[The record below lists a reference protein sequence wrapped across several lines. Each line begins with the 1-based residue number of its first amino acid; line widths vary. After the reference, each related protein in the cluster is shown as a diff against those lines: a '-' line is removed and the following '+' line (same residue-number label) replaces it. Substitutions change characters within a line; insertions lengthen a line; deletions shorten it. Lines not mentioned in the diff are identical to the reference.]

1 MACYQHSKCSVVR
14 LARHLPVN
22 ATELCIN
29 YLVCGRRFQSRDQAA
44 AHMGMLHGGFF
55 SKVWFKVSLPS
66 VESVW
71 FLIHNSMSSQWG
83 SMLWSAFLLKK
94 IPEVTHLWMFT
105 PHLYRY
111 TYFDHDLSQRSIVM
125 CQSQVCCVNLYLITL
140 GNQVKHYTKFQAC
153 LLPAKAEQINA
164 ATLQD
169 AGKAAE
175 NTLTCSQIQFDAW
188 TAWLHGSYLR
198 DTKKKDVPLSMRA
211 P

>member
-1 MACYQHSKCSVVR
+1 MQRSFASITLFVGGASSQETKLLHTWECYTAV
-14 LARHLPVN
+14 
-22 ATELCIN
+22 
-29 YLVCGRRFQSRDQAA
+29 
-44 AHMGMLHGGFF
+44 FF

-125 CQSQVCCVNLYLITL
+125 CQSQVCCVKLYLITL

-169 AGKAAE
+169 ADKAAE

-188 TAWLHGSYLR
+188 TAWIIS
-198 DTKKKDVPLSMRA
+198 
-211 P
+211 

>member
-1 MACYQHSKCSVVR
+1 
-14 LARHLPVN
+14 
-22 ATELCIN
+22 
-29 YLVCGRRFQSRDQAA
+29 
-44 AHMGMLHGGFF
+44 
-55 SKVWFKVSLPS
+55 
-66 VESVW
+66 
-71 FLIHNSMSSQWG
+71 
-83 SMLWSAFLLKK
+83 
-94 IPEVTHLWMFT
+94 MFT

-188 TAWLHGSYLR
+188 TA
-198 DTKKKDVPLSMRA
+198 
-211 P
+211 